1 MLLHITKWAT
11 KTYFGEEG
19 CYPAFRKT
27 EYIPVEFLREY
38 RNYILVQVL
47 PHKSASDWACGISQP
62 YNITIDKDM
71 ITRGI
76 VELL

>member
-1 MLLHITKWAT
+1 MLLHITKFAT
-11 KTYFGEEG
+11 KSYFGEES

-38 RNYILVQVL
+38 RTYILMRVL
-47 PHKSASDWACGISQP
+47 PHKSASDWSCDISQP